1 MMRSKLMLWGAAA
14 IVALSST
21 ATLASVV
28 VVKSLGPSAK
38 SYPPGK
44 TLPESAKIT
53 LQGGDVVTV
62 LGPASA
68 QTMRGPGNFDAK
80 QVTLASAAA
89 KRGRF
94 GALRA
99 AEVAHNPSIWDIDLT
114 ESGKICVSNASSV
127 QAWRPDK
134 EAELTVKIRSADGST
149 QDLTWAAGKALAPWP
164 ASLPIVGGQE
174 YQVEWPGADM
184 SKLDIVTVNSLP
196 TDDLVGAA
204 QVLIEHG
211 CQNQLDLLVD
221 GASKAGKGN

>member
-1 MMRSKLMLWGAAA
+1 MMRKAMLWGTA
-14 IVALSST
+14 VALAFGST
-21 ATLASVV
+21 AGVASVV
-28 VVKSLGPSAK
+28 VVRSLGPSAK
-38 SYPPGK
+38 AYPPGQ
-44 TLPESAKIT
+44 TLPETAKIT

-68 QTMRGPGNFDAK
+68 QTLRGPGNFDAK

-99 AEVAHNPSIWDIDLT
+99 AEVAHNPSIWDIDLS

-134 EAELTVKIRSADGST
+134 ETALTVKIRASDGGT

-164 ASLPIVGGQE
+164 ASLPIVGGVE
-174 YQVEWPGADM
+174 YRV
-184 SKLDIVTVNSLP
+184 
-196 TDDLVGAA
+196 
-204 QVLIEHG
+204 
-211 CQNQLDLLVD
+211 
-221 GASKAGKGN
+221 